1 MWLNE
6 GFYKKK
12 MSPFT
17 RRKARSLKLKRFFP
31 DEGDRSVTMHPTRVN
46 AYIAC
51 QVNGVVLSVGHHP
64 ETRKSILEC
73 TRASHIQR
81 LFIVYMDGA

>member
-1 MWLNE
+1 MKV
-6 GFYKKK
+6 FTKRKC
-12 MSPFT
+12 SPFT

-31 DEGDRSVTMHPTRVN
+31 DEGDRSGTMHPTRVN

-64 ETRKSILEC
+64 ERRKSILEC
-73 TRASHIQR
+73 TKESVI
-81 LFIVYMDGA
+81 FKDCS